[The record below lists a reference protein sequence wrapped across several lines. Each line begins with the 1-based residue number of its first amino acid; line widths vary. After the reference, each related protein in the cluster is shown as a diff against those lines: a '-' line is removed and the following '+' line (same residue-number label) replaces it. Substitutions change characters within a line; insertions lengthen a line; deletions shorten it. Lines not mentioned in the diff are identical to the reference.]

1 MPYERLTICFSF
13 LLGMTAVPR
22 EIENNAPNQKNAASI
37 RGDATATI
45 PWVPEVLSRVRRGA
59 SFRRP
64 QAEDT
69 SGVWPKPETA
79 HEKPLAP
86 RVLQQ
91 ERRLKSEFA
100 FFQSLWRLFL
110 PTYFVNC
117 RRTVLKQ
124 NFKGPYLILER
135 EIKFCRCLVTFFIKR
150 EIRHFHVVVVQKRER
165 NIQKSVMHVQSC
177 CFAYQTYC
185 FYGVLV
191 AVRVV
196 GS

>member
-1 MPYERLTICFSF
+1 MHLIKRMPRLFEATRLQQYLGYQRFF
-13 LLGMTAVPR
+13 LACDGELRFVGRRPT
-22 EIENNAPNQKNAASI
+22 
-37 RGDATATI
+37 
-45 PWVPEVLSRVRRGA
+45 RVR
-59 SFRRP
+59 P
-64 QAEDT
+64 KAEDT

-165 NIQKSVMHVQSC
+165 NIQKSVMHEQSC